1 VSKEVPMARVLR
13 TLAPT
18 FCAAGLLALPAA
30 WGAPPARNPGQPIVA
45 TPAPAPAPPPTRPPM
60 PIGTAEPAA
69 RSAPPPAS
77 GPGIP
82 LEIFASGPAMAEPH
96 LSPDGSK
103 LVYLTSV
110 AGQLRI
116 AVRDLRTGH
125 ERTILNAAAGPFAV
139 THCEF
144 KTNDRLLCHLE
155 GVARGGEP
163 ARLYPASR
171 LLAVDADGSSLRVL
185 FRSAFF
191 ARLPPAARSQFQ
203 DRIIHWLPDDAYH
216 VLIELGDEGSVFPSV
231 YRLDVYRGDLKLEVA
246 SHPPVMDWTADP
258 AGVVRFGYGFRDDTG
273 VYIARSGP
281 DAPWRTLEEF
291 KRFDRTRFDPLA
303 FGARPNELLVFAPYQ
318 GRTAVWQIDLDA
330 AAKGLQLVFSRPEV
344 DVGGILEWPLDR
356 HVAGFVYETD
366 RPHTHFI
373 DPHAS
378 RIEEVLERAL
388 PDAYHVVVDSSR
400 DEIKLVTVSFSDVM
414 PPRYHLLD
422 TRTGQLTELG
432 RQDANLNEAQLAHMQ
447 PITIAGPSGI
457 AIPGYLTLPPGRAPG
472 ERLPAVVLPH
482 GGPYARDHWGYDPLV
497 QVIASRGYAVLQL
510 NFRGSTGYGEQWRDA
525 GHQAWG
531 TIMHEDITAGAH
543 WLIEQGIADP
553 ARLCIVGWSY
563 GGYAA
568 LTGVEKEPDLYRCAV
583 SIAGV
588 SDMSQMAIDDERFYG
603 GKDSAGDAMGT
614 DPAALR
620 AESPLAHVERIR
632 VPVLLVHGED
642 DYTVLAEQSKAM
654 DRALAK
660 QGLRH
665 ELVLIKHG
673 EHSLMRPEMRLTL
686 YRKVTEFLRASLGP
700 GESHEGAPAVLS
712 GAAAT
717 Q

>member
-1 VSKEVPMARVLR
+1 MARALC
-13 TLAPT
+13 TLAQAW
-18 FCAAGLLALPAA
+18 CAAAVLAVPVV
-30 WGAPPARNPGQPIVA
+30 WGAPPARGPGSPIIMTVPVQPAPLALPAVIHVPVPPRVPAPVA
-45 TPAPAPAPPPTRPPM
+45 TA
-60 PIGTAEPAA
+60 
-69 RSAPPPAS
+69 
-77 GPGIP
+77 GPEIP
-82 LEIFASGPAMAEPH
+82 LEVFAAGPQMSEPH
-96 LSPDGSK
+96 LSPDGRK
-103 LVYLTSV
+103 LVFLTSV
-110 AGQLRI
+110 AGQLHI
-116 AVRDLRTGH
+116 AVRELHSGR
-125 ERTILNAAAGPFAV
+125 ERIILNAAAGDFSL

-155 GVARGGEP
+155 GVARGGNPE
-163 ARLYPASR
+163 RLYPASR
-171 LLAVDADGSSLRVL
+171 LLAVDADGGALRIL
-185 FRSAFF
+185 FRNAFF

-231 YRLDVYRGDLKLEVA
+231 YKLDVYRGDLKLVVP
-246 SHPPVMDWTADP
+246 SQPPVMDWTADS
-258 AGVVRFGYGFRDDTG
+258 AGVVRFGYGFRQDTG
-273 VYIARSGP
+273 VYVARGS
-281 DAPWRTLEEF
+281 AEAQWRTLEEF

-303 FGARPNELLVFAPYQ
+303 FGARPDDLLVFAPYQ
-318 GRTAVWQIDLDA
+318 GRAAVWQIDLDA
-330 AAKGLQLVFSRPEV
+330 PASGLKLLFSRADV
-344 DVGGILEWPLDR
+344 DVAGILEWPLDR
-356 HVAGFVYETD
+356 HVTGFVYETD

-373 DPHAS
+373 DTRAAA
-378 RIEEVLERAL
+378 IEETLERAL
-388 PDAYHVVVDSSR
+388 PGAYHVVVDSSR
-400 DEIKLVTVSFSDVM
+400 DESKLVTVSFSDVM

-422 TRTGQLTELG
+422 TATGRLTELG
-432 RQDANLNEAQLAHMQ
+432 RQVANLDEARLAHMK
-447 PITIAGPSGI
+447 PVTVPGAGGI
-457 AIPGYLTLPPGRAPG
+457 AIPGYLTLPPGSEPG
-472 ERLPAVVLPH
+472 QRLPAVVLPH
-482 GGPYARDHWGYDPLV
+482 GGPYARDHWGYDPLL

-553 ARLCIVGWSY
+553 ARLGIVGWSY

-568 LTGVEKEPDLYRCAV
+568 LTGVEKEPELYRCAV

-588 SDMSQMAIDDERFYG
+588 SDMSQMALDDERFYG

-614 DPAALR
+614 DPATLR
-620 AESPLAHVERIR
+620 AESPLQHVDRIR

-660 QGLRH
+660 QGLPH

-673 EHSLMRPEMRLTL
+673 EHSLVRPEMRLIL
-686 YRKVTEFLRASLGP
+686 YQKVSEFLRANLGP
-700 GESHEGAPAVLS
+700 GQVPGASPVLVS

-717 Q
+717 R

>member
-1 VSKEVPMARVLR
+1 MARVRLR
-13 TLAPT
+13 LAGL
-18 FCAAGLLALPAA
+18 CAAGVLAVPAA
-30 WGAPPARNPGQPIVA
+30 WGVPPMRNQGPPMLV
-45 TPAPAPAPPPTRPPM
+45 TPVPPPAPAPLQAPTPPV
-60 PIGTAEPAA
+60 TAPAA
-69 RSAPPPAS
+69 PS
-77 GPGIP
+77 GPEIP
-82 LEIFASGPAMAEPH
+82 LEIFAAGPAMSEPH

-110 AGQLRI
+110 GGQLHI
-116 AVRDLRTGH
+116 AVRDLHTG
-125 ERTILNAAAGPFAV
+125 EQRTILNAGAGSFLV

-155 GVARGGEP
+155 GVARGGEHE
-163 ARLYPASR
+163 RLYPASR
-171 LLAVDADGSSLRVL
+171 LLAVNPDGSRLRLL

-191 ARLPPAARSQFQ
+191 ARLPPAANSQFQ

-231 YRLDVYRGDLKLEVA
+231 YKLDVYRGELKLVVA
-246 SHPPVMDWTADP
+246 SQPPVMDWTADSS
-258 AGVVRFGYGFRDDTG
+258 GVVRFGYGFHDDTG
-273 VYIARSGP
+273 VYIARNGP

-318 GRTAVWQIDLDA
+318 GRTAVWQIDLGG
-330 AAKGLQLVFSRPEV
+330 AAKGLELVFSRPDV

-373 DPHAS
+373 DPHAAS
-378 RIEEVLERAL
+378 IEETLDRAL
-388 PDAYHVVVDSSR
+388 PGAYHVVVDASR
-400 DEIKLVTVSFSDVM
+400 DESRLVTVSFSDVM
-414 PPRYHLLD
+414 PPRYHLLE
-422 TRTGQLTELG
+422 TATGKLTELG
-432 RQDANLNEAQLAHMQ
+432 RQDADLNEAQLAPMK
-447 PITIAGPSGI
+447 PVTVAGTDGI
-457 AIPGYLTLPPGRAPG
+457 AIPGYLTLPPGARPG

-531 TIMHEDITAGAH
+531 TIMHADITAGAR
-543 WLIEQGIADP
+543 WLIAQGIADP
-553 ARLCIVGWSY
+553 ARMCIVGWSY

-568 LTGVEKEPDLYRCAV
+568 LTGVEKEPELYRCAV

-588 SDMSQMAIDDERFYG
+588 SDMSQMALDDERFYG

-620 AESPLAHVERIR
+620 AESPLMHVDRIR

-654 DRALAK
+654 DRALSQ

-673 EHSLMRPEMRLTL
+673 EHSLVRPEMRLIL
-686 YRKVTEFLRASLGP
+686 YRKVTEFLRANLGP
-700 GESHEGAPAVLS
+700 GRIREGSPVLVS

>member
-1 VSKEVPMARVLR
+1 MARVLCTLAR
-13 TLAPT
+13 TL
-18 FCAAGLLALPAA
+18 CAAGALAAPLAWSSPPTRNMGPPIMTVPAMPPPLPAVI
-30 WGAPPARNPGQPIVA
+30 R
-45 TPAPAPAPPPTRPPM
+45 APAPPRES
-60 PIGTAEPAA
+60 APAA
-69 RSAPPPAS
+69 TS
-77 GPGIP
+77 GPEIP
-82 LEIFASGPAMAEPH
+82 LEVFAAGPQMAEPH
-96 LSPDGSK
+96 LSPDGGK
-103 LVYLTSV
+103 LVYLRSV
-110 AGQLRI
+110 AGQPYI
-116 AVRDLRTGH
+116 AVRDLRAAR
-125 ERTILNAAAGPFAV
+125 ERIILNAAAGAFSV
-139 THCEF
+139 NHCEF
-144 KTNDRLLCHLE
+144 KTNDRLLCHLD
-155 GVARGGEP
+155 GVARGGQPE
-163 ARLYPASR
+163 RLYPASR
-171 LLAVDADGSSLRVL
+171 LLAVDADGGSLQIL

-203 DRIIHWLPDDAYH
+203 DRIIHWLPDDSYH

-231 YRLDVYRGDLKLEVA
+231 YKLDVYRGGLKLVVPA
-246 SHPPVMDWTADP
+246 QPPVMDWTADP
-258 AGVVRFGYGFRDDTG
+258 SGVVRFGYGFRDDTG
-273 VYIARSGP
+273 VYIARNGP

-303 FGARPNELLVFAPYQ
+303 FGARPNDLLVFAPYQ

-330 AAKGLQLVFSRPEV
+330 PASDLKLLFSLPEV

-373 DPHAS
+373 DS
-378 RIEEVLERAL
+378 RAAAIEATLARAL
-388 PDAYHVVVDSSR
+388 PGAYHVVVDSSR
-400 DEIKLVTVSFSDVM
+400 DESRLVAVSFSDVM

-422 TRTGQLTELG
+422 SATGSLTELG
-432 RQDANLNEAQLAHMQ
+432 RQDVNLNEARLAPMK
-447 PITIAGPSGI
+447 PVTVPGPGGI
-457 AIPGYLTLPPGRAPG
+457 AIPGYLTLPLGSQPGQ
-472 ERLPAVVLPH
+472 RLPAVVLPH

-497 QVIASRGYAVLQL
+497 QVIANRGYAVLQL

-531 TIMHEDITAGAH
+531 TIMHADITAGAH

-553 ARLCIVGWSY
+553 ARLGIVGWSY

-588 SDMSQMAIDDERFYG
+588 SDMSQMALDDERFYG

-620 AESPLAHVERIR
+620 AESPLEHVDRIR

-654 DRALAK
+654 DRALSK

-665 ELVLIKHG
+665 ELVLIRHG
-673 EHSLMRPEMRLTL
+673 EHSLMRPEMRLVL
-686 YRKVTEFLRASLGP
+686 YRKVTDFLRTNLGP
-700 GESHEGAPAVLS
+700 GQVSAGSPVLVS
-712 GAAAT
+712 GSAAT
-717 Q
+717 R

>member
-1 VSKEVPMARVLR
+1 MTGVRC
-13 TLAPT
+13 TLARAL
-18 FCAAGLLALPAA
+18 CAAGILAVPVA
-30 WGAPPARNPGQPIVA
+30 WGSPTTRNTGTPMMRVPSMPP
-45 TPAPAPAPPPTRPPM
+45 TPAPVHVAAPSRASAPA
-60 PIGTAEPAA
+60 A
-69 RSAPPPAS
+69 AS
-77 GPGIP
+77 GPEIP
-82 LEIFASGPAMAEPH
+82 LEVFAAGPQMAEPH
-96 LSPDGSK
+96 LSPDGGR
-103 LVYLTSV
+103 LVYFASV
-110 AGQLRI
+110 AGQLHI
-116 AVRDLRTGH
+116 VVRDLYTAR
-125 ERTILNAAAGPFAV
+125 ERIILNAAAGSFSV

-155 GVARGGEP
+155 GVARGGDPE
-163 ARLYPASR
+163 RLYPASR
-171 LLAVDADGSSLRVL
+171 LLAINADGGALRIL
-185 FRSAFF
+185 FRNAFF
-191 ARLPPAARSQFQ
+191 ARLPPAAHSQFQ

-231 YRLDVYRGDLKLEVA
+231 YKLDVYKGDLKLVVPSQA
-246 SHPPVMDWTADP
+246 PVMDWTADP
-258 AGVVRFGYGFRDDTG
+258 SGVVRFGYGFREDTG
-273 VYIARSGP
+273 VYVARNGADS
-281 DAPWRTLEEF
+281 PWHTLEEF

-303 FGARPNELLVFAPYQ
+303 FGARPNDLLVFAPYQ
-318 GRTAVWQIDLDA
+318 GRAAVWQIDLDA
-330 AAKGLQLVFSRPEV
+330 PANGLKLLFSLPDV

-373 DPHAS
+373 DS
-378 RIEEVLERAL
+378 RAAALEETLERAL
-388 PDAYHVVVDSSR
+388 PGAYHVVVDSSR
-400 DEIKLVTVSFSDVM
+400 DERKLVTVSFSDVM

-422 TRTGQLTELG
+422 TANGSLIELG
-432 RQDANLNEAQLAHMQ
+432 RQDTNLNEAHLAPMK
-447 PITIAGPSGI
+447 PITVPGAGGI
-457 AIPGYLTLPPGRAPG
+457 AIPGYLTLPPGSAPG
-472 ERLPAVVLPH
+472 QRLPAVVLPH

-553 ARLCIVGWSY
+553 ARLGIVGWSY

-568 LTGVEKEPDLYRCAV
+568 LTGVEKEPELYRCAV

-588 SDMSQMAIDDERFYG
+588 SDMSQMALDDERFYG

-614 DPAALR
+614 DPATLR
-620 AESPLAHVERIR
+620 AESPLQHVDRIR
-632 VPVLLVHGED
+632 VPVLLVHGDD

-654 DRALAK
+654 DRALSK

-665 ELVLIKHG
+665 ELVLIRHG
-673 EHSLMRPEMRLTL
+673 EHSLVRPEMRLIL
-686 YRKVTEFLRASLGP
+686 YRKIIEFLRANLDP
-700 GESHEGAPAVLS
+700 GQSREGSPGVVS

-717 Q
+717 RAR

>member
-1 VSKEVPMARVLR
+1 MAWAVR
-13 TLAPT
+13 TLACWM
-18 FCAAGLLALPAA
+18 CAASAAGPGAA
-30 WGAPPARNPGQPIVA
+30 WAA
-45 TPAPAPAPPPTRPPM
+45 PPTRTPGLPM
-60 PIGTAEPAA
+60 L
-69 RSAPPPAS
+69 SAPPPAPS
-77 GPGIP
+77 RAITPLRFTSPAREAGPVSLAGPEFP
-82 LEIFASGPAMAEPH
+82 LEAFASGPRMTEPH
-96 LSPDGSK
+96 ISPDGGK
-103 LVYLTSV
+103 LVYLTSISGLLHV
-110 AGQLRI
+110 
-116 AVRDLRTGH
+116 AVRDLHSGSDRI
-125 ERTILNAAAGPFAV
+125 ILNAAGGDFSI

-144 KTNDRLLCHLE
+144 KTNDRMLCHLE
-155 GVARGGEP
+155 GVARSGQPE
-163 ARLYPASR
+163 RLYPASR
-171 LLAVDADGSSLRVL
+171 LLAVNADGSSLRLL
-185 FRSAFF
+185 FRNAYF
-191 ARLPPAARSQFQ
+191 ARLPPAAHSQFQ

-246 SHPPVMDWTADP
+246 SQPPVMDWTADQ

-291 KRFDRTRFDPLA
+291 KRFDHKRFDPLA
-303 FGARPNELLVFAPYQ
+303 FGSRPNELLAFAPHE

-330 AAKGLQLVFSRPEV
+330 ASDLQLVFARPDV

-366 RPHTHFI
+366 RPHTEFI
-373 DPHAS
+373 DPHAAA
-378 RIEEVLERAL
+378 IEQQLERSL
-388 PDAYHVVVDSSR
+388 PGAYHVVIDSSR
-400 DEIKLVTVSFSDVM
+400 DGTRLVTVSFSDVM

-422 TRTGQLTELG
+422 TASGRLSELG
-432 RQDANLNEAQLAHMQ
+432 RQDLGFGDTQLAPMK
-447 PITIAGPSGI
+447 PITVAGLGGV
-457 AIPGYLTLPPGRAPG
+457 AIPGYLTLPREARPG

-497 QVIASRGYAVLQL
+497 QVIANRGYAVLQL
-510 NFRGSTGYGEQWRDA
+510 NFRGSTGYGAEWRDA

-531 TIMHEDITAGAH
+531 TIMHDDITAGAR

-568 LTGVEKEPDLYRCAV
+568 LTGVEKEPELYRCAV

-614 DPAALR
+614 DPARLR
-620 AESPLAHVERIR
+620 AESPLAHVDRIR

-642 DYTVLAEQSKAM
+642 DYTVLADQSRAM
-654 DRALAK
+654 DRALSR
-660 QGLRH
+660 QGVPH
-665 ELVLIKHG
+665 ELVLIRHG
-673 EHSLMRPEMRLTL
+673 EHSLQRPEMRLTL
-686 YRKVTEFLRASLGP
+686 YRKVTEFLHANLGP
-700 GESHEGAPAVLS
+700 GQGLQRAAPSVS

>member
-1 VSKEVPMARVLR
+1 MARLR
-13 TLAPT
+13 TVARSL
-18 FCAAGLLALPAA
+18 CAAGVLAATAVSAVRASPPRMPGPPIAPASA
-30 WGAPPARNPGQPIVA
+30 QEPLRAPMHIAAPPRVA
-45 TPAPAPAPPPTRPPM
+45 APVSSS
-60 PIGTAEPAA
+60 GAE
-69 RSAPPPAS
+69 
-77 GPGIP
+77 IP
-82 LEIFASGPAMAEPH
+82 LEVFAAGPQMAEPH
-96 LSPDGSK
+96 LSPDGGK
-103 LVYLTSV
+103 LVYVTSR
-110 AGQLRI
+110 AGRLRI
-116 AVRDLRTGH
+116 AVRNLRTR
-125 ERTILNAAAGPFAV
+125 EELAILNAAVGPFSV

-144 KTNDRLLCHLE
+144 KTNDRLLCHLD

-163 ARLYPASR
+163 ERLYPASR
-171 LLAVDADGSSLRVL
+171 LLAVDADGSALRML
-185 FRSAFF
+185 FGKPFF
-191 ARLPPAARSQFQ
+191 ARLPPAAHSQFQ

-216 VLIELGDEGSVFPSV
+216 VLIELGDSGSVFPSV
-231 YRLDVYRGDLKLEVA
+231 YRLDVYRGDLKLVVPA
-246 SHPPVMDWTADP
+246 HPPVMDWTADP

-273 VYIARSGP
+273 VYIARTGA

-291 KRFDRTRFDPLA
+291 KRFDRSRFDPLA
-303 FGARPNELLVFAPYQ
+303 FGQRPNELLVFAPYQ
-318 GRTAVWQIDLDA
+318 GRTAVWQIDVDA
-330 AAKGLQLVFSRPEV
+330 PGNGLSLLFSHPDV

-373 DPHAS
+373 DPRAAA
-378 RIEEVLERAL
+378 IEDQMERAL
-388 PDAYHVVVDSSR
+388 PGAYHVVVDSSR
-400 DEIKLVTVSFSDVM
+400 DESKLVTVSFSDVM

-422 TRTGQLTELG
+422 TVTGNLTELG
-432 RQDANLNEAQLAHMQ
+432 RQYADLNEAQLAHVQ
-447 PITIAGPSGI
+447 PITVPGTGGI
-457 AIPGYLTLPPGRAPG
+457 AIPGYLTLPPGSRPG

-482 GGPYARDHWGYDPLV
+482 GGPYARDRWGYDPLV

-543 WLIEQGIADP
+543 WLIERGIADP
-553 ARLCIVGWSY
+553 ARLGIVGWSY

-568 LTGVEKEPDLYRCAV
+568 LTGVEKEPELYRCAV

-588 SDMSQMAIDDERFYG
+588 SDMSQMALDDERFYG
-603 GKDSAGDAMGT
+603 GKDSARDAMGT

-620 AESPLAHVERIR
+620 AESPLQHVERIR

-654 DRALAK
+654 DRALSK

-673 EHSLMRPEMRLTL
+673 EHSLVRPEMRLIL
-686 YRKVTEFLRASLGP
+686 YRKVTEFLRANLGP
-700 GESHEGAPAVLS
+700 GQSREAGTGPVS

>member
-1 VSKEVPMARVLR
+1 MPILAGLRMLARSL
-13 TLAPT
+13 
-18 FCAAGLLALPAA
+18 CAAGILVPQ
-30 WGAPPARNPGQPIVA
+30 GASA
-45 TPAPAPAPPPTRPPM
+45 
-60 PIGTAEPAA
+60 
-69 RSAPPPAS
+69 APPPARSPGSPMFVAPQVPPLPPSLRTPLPARATAPVTPS
-77 GPGIP
+77 GPDIP
-82 LEIFASGPAMAEPH
+82 LEVFAAGPAMAEPH
-96 LSPDGSK
+96 LSPDGTK

-110 AGQLRI
+110 GGRLHI
-116 AVRDLRTGH
+116 AVRDLRTGG
-125 ERTILNAAAGPFAV
+125 ERGILNAGAGDFSV
-139 THCEF
+139 SHCEF

-163 ARLYPASR
+163 ERLYPASR
-171 LLAVDADGSSLRVL
+171 LLAVNPDGGSLRIL
-185 FRSAFF
+185 FRNAFF
-191 ARLPPAARSQFQ
+191 SRLPPAARSQFQ

-231 YRLDVYRGDLKLEVA
+231 YKLDVYKGDLQLEVA
-246 SHPPVMDWTADP
+246 SRPPVMDWTADP

-303 FGARPNELLVFAPYQ
+303 FGARPNELLVFAPNQ
-318 GRTAVWQIDLDA
+318 GRAAVWQIDLDA
-330 AAKGLQLVFSRPEV
+330 PAKALELLFSPEEV
-344 DVGGILEWPLDR
+344 DVGGILEWPLDH

-373 DPHAS
+373 DPHAAA
-378 RIEEVLERAL
+378 IEESLERAL
-388 PDAYHVVVDSSR
+388 PDAYHVVVDSTRDQSR
-400 DEIKLVTVSFSDVM
+400 LVTVSFSDVM

-422 TRTGQLTELG
+422 TVSGTLTELG
-432 RQDANLNEAQLAHMQ
+432 RQDANLDETRLAPMK
-447 PITIAGPSGI
+447 PITVAGANGI
-457 AIPGYLTLPPGRAPG
+457 AIHGYLSLPTGTQPGQ
-472 ERLPAVVLPH
+472 RLPAVVLPH

-510 NFRGSTGYGEQWRDA
+510 NFRGSTGYGQEWRDA

-531 TIMHEDITAGAH
+531 TIMHEDITAGAR
-543 WLIEQGIADP
+543 WLIAQGIADP
-553 ARLCIVGWSY
+553 ARMCIVGWSY

-568 LTGVEKEPDLYRCAV
+568 LTGVEKEPQLYRCAV

-614 DPAALR
+614 DPATLR
-620 AESPLAHVERIR
+620 AESPLQHVELIR

-654 DRALAK
+654 DRALSK
-660 QGLRH
+660 RGLQH
-665 ELVLIKHG
+665 ELVLIRHG
-673 EHSLMRPEMRLTL
+673 EHSLVRPEMRLTL
-686 YRKVTEFLRASLGP
+686 YRKVTEFLRANLGP
-700 GESHEGAPAVLS
+700 GPVPAGAGATVNGAV
-712 GAAAT
+712 AT

>member
-1 VSKEVPMARVLR
+1 MARVLR
-13 TLAPT
+13 TLAR
-18 FCAAGLLALPAA
+18 CLGAAAVLAAPVVWA
-30 WGAPPARNPGQPIVA
+30 APPMRKPGSPVVTAPNPP
-45 TPAPAPAPPPTRPPM
+45 
-60 PIGTAEPAA
+60 
-69 RSAPPPAS
+69 PPPALIGIPASPQAAAPATPS
-77 GPGIP
+77 GPEIP
-82 LEIFASGPAMAEPH
+82 LEVFAAGPQMAEPH
-96 LSPDGSK
+96 LSPDGGQ
-103 LVYLTSV
+103 LVYLTSR

-116 AVRDLRTGH
+116 AVRNLHTAG
-125 ERTILNAAAGPFAV
+125 ERIILNAAANPFSI

-155 GVARGGEP
+155 GVARGREP
-163 ARLYPASR
+163 ERLFPASR
-171 LLAVDADGSSLRVL
+171 LLAVDADGGSLRVL
-185 FRSAFF
+185 FRERFF

-231 YRLDVYRGDLKLEVA
+231 YKLDVYKGDLKLVVP
-246 SHPPVMDWTADP
+246 SQPPVMDWTADS

-273 VYIARSGP
+273 VYIARSGAS
-281 DAPWRTLEEF
+281 APWRTLEEF
-291 KRFDRTRFDPLA
+291 KRFDRNRFDPLA
-303 FGARPNELLVFAPYQ
+303 FGARPNDLLVFAPYQ

-330 AAKGLQLVFSRPEV
+330 PANGLKLLFSRPDV

-366 RPHTHFI
+366 RPHTQYI
-373 DPHAS
+373 DPRAAG
-378 RIEEVLERAL
+378 IEATLERAL
-388 PDAYHVVVDSSR
+388 PGAYHVVVDSSR
-400 DEIKLVTVSFSDVM
+400 DETKLVTVSFGDVM

-422 TRTGQLTELG
+422 TTTGSLTELG
-432 RQDANLNEAQLAHMQ
+432 RQDAELNEARLAHMK
-447 PITIAGPSGI
+447 PVTVPGAGGI
-457 AIPGYLTLPPGRAPG
+457 AIPGYLTLPPGSQPG
-472 ERLPAVVLPH
+472 QRLPAVVLPH
-482 GGPYARDHWGYDPLV
+482 GGPYARDRWGYDPLV

-510 NFRGSTGYGEQWRDA
+510 NFRGSTGYGEEWRDA

-553 ARLCIVGWSY
+553 ARLGIVGWSY

-568 LTGVEKEPDLYRCAV
+568 LTGVEKEPELYRCAV

-588 SDMSQMAIDDERFYG
+588 SDMSQMALDDERFYG

-620 AESPLAHVERIR
+620 AESPLQHVERIR

-654 DRALAK
+654 DRALSK

-665 ELVLIKHG
+665 ELLLIKHG
-673 EHSLMRPEMRLTL
+673 EHSLLRPEMRLIL
-686 YRKVTEFLRASLGP
+686 YRKVTEFLRTNLGP
-700 GESHEGAPAVLS
+700 GQVGEGSPVLVS

-717 Q
+717 QK

>member
-1 VSKEVPMARVLR
+1 MARVLC
-13 TLAPT
+13 TLARAC
-18 FCAAGLLALPAA
+18 CAAAVLAVPVA
-30 WGAPPARNPGQPIVA
+30 WGSPPTRSPGPPSIM
-45 TPAPAPAPPPTRPPM
+45 TTPAPPPL
-60 PIGTAEPAA
+60 PAPV
-69 RSAPPPAS
+69 RIPPPPRAPAPVATPTS
-77 GPGIP
+77 GPEIP
-82 LEIFASGPAMAEPH
+82 LEIFAAGAQMAEPH
-96 LSPDGSK
+96 LSPDGGK
-103 LVYLTSV
+103 LVYLTS
-110 AGQLRI
+110 AGGQLHF
-116 AVRDLRTGH
+116 AVRDLRTGR
-125 ERTILNAAAGPFAV
+125 ERRIVNAAAGAFTV

-155 GVARGGEP
+155 GVARGGDP
-163 ARLYPASR
+163 TRLYPASR
-171 LLAVDADGSSLRVL
+171 LLAVDADGGGLQIL
-185 FRSAFF
+185 FRNAFF
-191 ARLPPAARSQFQ
+191 ARLPPAAHSQFQ

-231 YRLDVYRGDLKLEVA
+231 YKLDVYRGDLELVVP
-246 SHPPVMDWTADP
+246 SQPPVMDWTADTS
-258 AGVVRFGYGFRDDTG
+258 GVVRFGYGFREDTG
-273 VYIARSGP
+273 VYIARNGAQ
-281 DAPWRTLEEF
+281 APWHTLEEF

-318 GRTAVWQIDLDA
+318 GRSAVWQIDLDA
-330 AAKGLQLVFSRPEV
+330 PASGLKLLFSLPDV

-373 DPHAS
+373 DTRAAA
-378 RIEEVLERAL
+378 IEETLARAL
-388 PDAYHVVVDSSR
+388 PGAYHVVVDSSR
-400 DEIKLVTVSFSDVM
+400 DESKLVTVSFSDVM

-422 TRTGQLTELG
+422 TATGSLTELG
-432 RQDANLNEAQLAHMQ
+432 RQDANLDEARLAPMK
-447 PITIAGPSGI
+447 PVTVPGTGGI
-457 AIPGYLTLPPGRAPG
+457 AIPGYLTLPLGSQPGQ
-472 ERLPAVVLPH
+472 RLPAVVLPH

-497 QVIASRGYAVLQL
+497 QVIANRGYAVLQL

-543 WLIEQGIADP
+543 WLIQQGIADP
-553 ARLCIVGWSY
+553 ARLGIVGWSY

-568 LTGVEKEPDLYRCAV
+568 LTGVEKEPGLYRCAV

-588 SDMSQMAIDDERFYG
+588 SDMSQMALDDERFYG
-603 GKDSAGDAMGT
+603 GKASAGDAMGT
-614 DPAALR
+614 DPAVLR
-620 AESPLAHVERIR
+620 AESPLEHVDRIR

-654 DRALAK
+654 DRALTK

-673 EHSLMRPEMRLTL
+673 EHSLVRPEMRLVL
-686 YRKVTEFLRASLGP
+686 YRKVTDFLRANLGP
-700 GESHEGAPAVLS
+700 GQTPQGSPVLVS

-717 Q
+717 R

>member
-1 VSKEVPMARVLR
+1 MSEEVPIVRGLR
-13 TLAPT
+13 TLARLLCT
-18 FCAAGLLALPAA
+18 AGVLAVPAVQA
-30 WGAPPARNPGQPIVA
+30 SPP
-45 TPAPAPAPPPTRPPM
+45 
-60 PIGTAEPAA
+60 
-69 RSAPPPAS
+69 
-77 GPGIP
+77 IP
-82 LEIFASGPAMAEPH
+82 LEIFAAGPHMAEPH
-96 LSPDGSK
+96 LSPDGGK

-116 AVRDLRTGH
+116 AVRNLKTGS
-125 ERTILNAAAGPFAV
+125 ERSILNAAAGPFSV

-155 GVARGGEP
+155 GVARGGDPE
-163 ARLYPASR
+163 RLYPASR
-171 LLAVDADGSSLRVL
+171 LLAVDADGGSLRML
-185 FRSAFF
+185 FRDSFF

-203 DRIIHWLPDDAYH
+203 DRIVHWLPGDAYH
-216 VLIELGDEGSVFPSV
+216 VLIELGDAGSVFPSV
-231 YRLDVYRGDLKLEVA
+231 YRLDVYRGDLKLVVP
-246 SHPPVMDWTADP
+246 SQPPIMDWTADP

-303 FGARPNELLVFAPYQ
+303 FGARANELLVFAPYQ
-318 GRTAVWQIDLDA
+318 RRTAVWQIDLDA
-330 AAKGLQLVFSRPEV
+330 PAKPLTLLFWQPDV

-373 DPHAS
+373 DPRAA
-378 RIEEVLERAL
+378 RIEETLARAL
-388 PDAYHVVVDSSR
+388 PGAYHVVVDSSR
-400 DEIKLVTVSFSDVM
+400 DESKFVTVSFSDVM
-414 PPRYHLLD
+414 PPRYDLLD
-422 TRTGQLTELG
+422 TATGSLTELG
-432 RQDANLNEAQLAHMQ
+432 RQDARLNEAQLAHVK
-447 PITIAGPSGI
+447 PITVPGAGGI
-457 AIPGYLTLPPGRAPG
+457 AIPGYLTLPPGSTPG
-472 ERLPAVVLPH
+472 QRLPAVVLPH
-482 GGPYARDHWGYDPLV
+482 GGPYARDRWGYDPLV

-531 TIMHEDITAGAH
+531 TIMHADITAGAH

-553 ARLCIVGWSY
+553 ARLAIVGWSY

-568 LTGVEKEPDLYRCAV
+568 LTGVEKEPELYRCAV

-588 SDMSQMAIDDERFYG
+588 SDMSQMARDDERFYG

-620 AESPLAHVERIR
+620 AESPLQHVERIR

-654 DRALAK
+654 DRALSK
-660 QGLRH
+660 QGLPH
-665 ELVLIKHG
+665 ELVLIRHG
-673 EHSLMRPEMRLTL
+673 EHSLVRPEMRLLL
-686 YRKVTEFLRASLGP
+686 YQKLTEFLRANLGP
-700 GESHEGAPAVLS
+700 GQSRDSGPVLIS